1 MAGWNDLPLE
11 IRAKIMY
18 SGYIIHPI
26 VELVKDVS
34 YIPYDSIVCDKLEL
48 KPSYIE
54 HLCNIG
60 ILKYQIFPF
69 YFF

>member
-18 SGYIIHPI
+18 SGWVKHPI
-26 VELVKDVS
+26 VELIKDVC
-34 YIPYDSIVCDKLEL
+34 YIPYDSIASDILEL

-54 HLCNIG
+54 HLCDIG
-60 ILKYQIFPF
+60 ILKSQLFSF